1 MKKYYVITNC
11 VTQIVNEVEAENEE
25 DGISAILE
33 YVIEDLNGDDS
44 FNILESSSF
53 VFDNEE
59 NLKESKF
66 YNSSYPYLNDLNKN
80 IKNNKPLVIISK
92 H

>member
-1 MKKYYVITNC
+1 MKKYYVITNY

-59 NLKESKF
+59 TLKESKF
-66 YNSSYPYLNDLNKN
+66 YNSSYPYLNDLNKS